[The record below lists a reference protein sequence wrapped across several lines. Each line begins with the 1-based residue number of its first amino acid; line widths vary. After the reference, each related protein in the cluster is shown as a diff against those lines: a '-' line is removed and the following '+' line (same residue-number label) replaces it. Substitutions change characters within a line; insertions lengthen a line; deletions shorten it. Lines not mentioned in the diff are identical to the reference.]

1 MAESDGGEDDRWKT
15 VIERVKPAMVT
26 LHGES
31 LLNPDGGGAF
41 TGIGSGFCVD
51 TELGLILTN
60 RHVVTRGPTTILV
73 EWGSSREEQ
82 LGSVSPRLALAR
94 LPMQTTP
101 QVQCFA
107 PHSVVCSRPSACL
120 ALPT

>member
-1 MAESDGGEDDRWKT
+1 MAEGDSSEDDRWKS

-51 TELGLILTN
+51 ADLGLILTN

-82 LGSVSPRLALAR
+82 LGSVSKAGAA
-94 LPMQTTP
+94 
-101 QVQCFA
+101 A
-107 PHSVVCSRPSACL
+107 PTA
-120 ALPT
+120 